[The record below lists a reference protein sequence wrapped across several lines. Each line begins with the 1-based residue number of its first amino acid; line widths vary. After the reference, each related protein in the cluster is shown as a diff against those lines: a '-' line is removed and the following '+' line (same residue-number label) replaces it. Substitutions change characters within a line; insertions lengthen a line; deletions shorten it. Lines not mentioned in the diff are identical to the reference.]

1 MLKGEEDE
9 DVKEIKLTLDQC
21 TLELG
26 QSELKK

>member
-9 DVKEIKLTLDQC
+9 DVKEIKSTLDQC

-26 QSELKK
+26 QNELR